1 MRIPLGHKFNAVA
14 VERDGFRFKSKMQ
27 RQRYDDLKLA
37 QTAGDVIMFLQEV
50 PFRMPGTVYWADFMV
65 FWADGNVTVEDV
77 KGVVTPTFKTKRR
90 MMADCKD
97 QHIEN
102 AALIGGRIFL
112 GRGMIQCPT
121 LLTWEK

>member
-1 MRIPLGHKFNAVA
+1 MRGNVRSLGHKFNAVA

-90 MMADCKD
+90 MMEIHYPSVKIICINYK
-97 QHIEN
+97 
-102 AALIGGRIFL
+102 RTK
-112 GRGMIQCPT
+112 R
-121 LLTWEK
+121 